1 MNTEISVKTRW
12 LVVLAAVVLVTGVS
26 CGGEGNHPGGDP
38 PPSLPTLS
46 IASVNM
52 ANAVDFGGGANW
64 QTRVDRLVTTIEGA
78 QLVPDFISLTEIAGL
93 WNCSTPPYRRA
104 GDYDMIDRLL
114 WRLDKR
120 LSANYRVAYMVG
132 VTGSV
137 NNDFGTPLCW
147 FHSGDALLYNPDRL
161 VNLTPADVAGKAQE
175 RHDGPL
181 LGTYIRRSLP
191 ICSRDTTLMPLEQL
205 IDGPDQTDRCNTP
218 TPSGPAWVQV
228 DSTRGGGQTLV
239 ASLGRFSLR
248 AAPGSS
254 FDVVTSHLQ
263 SPEEV
268 DHTGRSTTSSPHS
281 PRRRSGQAR
290 PIPRG
295 RRRRLQR
302 LCRPGAELAG
312 GDDAGAPALGDG
324 DQPGRRRRRSAAA
337 PAHGRVLDDPAA
349 AGAVRAPGCAGH
361 RLLRPLRPARPIRR
375 KLSEAVRP
383 RRRLDRLGEGLGTRL
398 QAEGA
403 LAPEHVRLLARRVA
417 EALPPA

>member
-268 DHTGRSTTSSPHS
+268 DHTGPVNDFIAALTSPPFRTSAPYYPVLVVGDFNDFAAPEQNWPAGTTQVLRHSVMAINQGAGVGVQPQHQLTAAFSTILPQQE
-281 PRRRSGQAR
+281 PCAL
-290 PIPRG
+290 P
-295 RRRRLQR
+295 
-302 LCRPGAELAG
+302 
-312 GDDAGAPALGDG
+312 DAPATGFSDHCGLLVRFDG
-324 DQPGRRRRRSAAA
+324 S
-337 PAHGRVLDDPAA
+337 
-349 AGAVRAPGCAGH
+349 
-361 RLLRPLRPARPIRR
+361 
-375 KLSEAVRP
+375 
-383 RRRLDRLGEGLGTRL
+383 
-398 QAEGA
+398 
-403 LAPEHVRLLARRVA
+403 
-417 EALPPA
+417 